1 MNLQNEVEK
10 YKSHPFKNGIS
21 LSFIDAI
28 FELERGQSKYI
39 DTESFELHFIKYG
52 GVLDDEIKYWVE
64 LFLNRD
70 KSRIE
75 ISFINYLITIGIKL
89 KYDKFKDQNNI
100 SSLKEI
106 YQIIIFIERKT
117 EFTVFEYIETL
128 FQNEQ
133 LEQIYKLFFFNIFQ
147 GLPKEQQIGELS
159 FHTYNEFR
167 EIKLSQESY
176 QDTIYLLENYF
187 EYSGRV
193 DFLIKYFYKFSKN
206 PNIFYFIIHHKKSV
220 VVQNYLKYMDNSS
233 SELIYFLSYAII
245 FNQYFKFEDE
255 LISYIKKSDVESF
268 FIFLKSII
276 LRFDFYQLNKEN
288 HYLFYLLVTELM
300 EDIDISNMKKLL
312 YLIEKSDF
320 AIFAPIVIF
329 ILQKFDN
336 KEERENIFFQI
347 LFSMIESS
355 SFINNQ
361 NLQTSFHQLVHYF
374 IDLIYKEGYQERFV
388 NLLIGRFHNY
398 LFETHEEKES
408 EINLFFFIAN
418 LYLYK
423 FNTKDEN
430 SVIYKIFKMSLKLFE
445 SKLKS
450 SNPNIFLINLHKIY
464 HHFLTD
470 YLKEHQITAEIF
482 KEFLYKIDS
491 VFDDNDLIKFN
502 QLLWIL
508 PDSYQNT
515 DIDELNLDMIGES
528 TRKRLVEISSVT
540 KQKLVIYPVYEAKAT
555 VLQKGEFFI
564 LKLLKILFIYD
575 LIYPFSKLFLKQK
588 TVFKR
593 DKNKIYLFNDD
604 IMYKSYLTKDIKI
617 TSFKFYLHYNLI
629 IPFLALIPLLFVG
642 FRVIL
647 DGIYVS
653 SLKLSLLGGGLVL
666 GVFVFNFYLYY
677 LFKFFEKNRFFSFE
691 IESDKKIIVTDTQDF
706 IKLFS

>member
-10 YKSHPFKNGIS
+10 YKNHLLKNGVS
-21 LSFIDAI
+21 LSFVDAI
-28 FELERGQSKYI
+28 FELERGQSAYI
-39 DTESFELHFIKYG
+39 DLESFELHFVKYG
-52 GVLDDEIKYWVE
+52 GVIDDDIKCWID
-64 LFLNRD
+64 LFLSKE
-70 KSRIE
+70 KSRTE

-89 KYDKFKDQNNI
+89 KYERFKDQNNI

-106 YQIIIFIERKT
+106 YQIIVFIERKT

-128 FQNEQ
+128 FQDEQ
-133 LEQIYKLFFFNIFQ
+133 LEQIYKLLFFNIFQ
-147 GLPKEQQIGELS
+147 GLPKEQSIKELS
-159 FHTYNEFR
+159 FDSYNQFKDM
-167 EIKLSQESY
+167 KLSQDNY
-176 QDTIYLLENYF
+176 QETIYLLENYL
-187 EYSGRV
+187 EYSSRV

-206 PNIFYFIIHHKKSV
+206 PNIFYFIINHKKTV
-220 VVQNYLKYMDNSS
+220 VVQNYLKYVEDNSS
-233 SELIYFLSYAII
+233 EVVYFLSYAII

-255 LISYIKKSDVESF
+255 LISYIKRSDAEHF

-288 HYLFYLLVTELM
+288 HYLFYLLASELM
-300 EDIDISNMKKLL
+300 EDRDLSDLKKLI
-312 YLIEKSDF
+312 YFIEKSDF
-320 AIFAPIVIF
+320 AIFAPIIIF
-329 ILQKFDN
+329 ILQKFEN
-336 KEERENIFFQI
+336 KEERENLIFQM
-347 LFSMIESS
+347 LFSMIESAS
-355 SFINNQ
+355 SVTNQ
-361 NLQTSFHQLVHYF
+361 SLQTSFHQLIHYF
-374 IDLIYKEGYQERFV
+374 IDIIYKEGYQDRFV

-398 LFETHEEKES
+398 LFETHEDKEI

-418 LYLYK
+418 LYLFK

-445 SKLKS
+445 TKLKS
-450 SNPNIFLINLHKIY
+450 GDPNVFVLNLHKIY

-491 VFDDNDLIKFN
+491 VFEDNDLIKFS

-540 KQKLVIYPVYEAKAT
+540 KQKLVIYPVYEAKGSI
-555 VLQKGEFFI
+555 LEKSEFLI
-564 LKLLKILFIYD
+564 LKLLKIFFIYEF
-575 LIYPFSKLFLKQK
+575 LFPFFKPFLKHK

-593 DKNKIYLFNDD
+593 DKNRIYLFNDD
-604 IMYKSYLTKDIKI
+604 VIYQSYQTKDIKI
-617 TSFKFYLHYNLI
+617 TPLKFYFHYNL
-629 IPFLALIPLLFVG
+629 FLLFVLLVPIVFVG

-647 DGIYVS
+647 DGLYLS
-653 SLKLSLLGGGLVL
+653 SIKLMFLGGGIIFGMFIL
-666 GVFVFNFYLYY
+666 NFYLFY
-677 LFKFFEKNRFFSFE
+677 LYKFFEKSRFFKFE
-691 IESDKKIIVTDTQDF
+691 AENDSKIVVTDSQDF
-706 IKLFS
+706 IKLF